1 MTWTAREDQVQ
12 DLAHFI
18 NNPRDLMLH
27 DPGVGKTI
35 VAALYSYYA
44 WAHKKSRISWVQPI
58 SLVNKNREEILKF
71 TNFDEKDVVCVQGTV
86 VKRENIMKSDAK
98 VFLFGGD
105 GYAAEWEKLHSF
117 HPDLGVNICDEPHLY
132 FSGHKSKRTQ
142 SWYRS
147 SRTMW
152 SVIPMTGTI
161 VKGKL
166 DSIYPFLHA
175 SFPDY
180 YGTYENFMAMHAET
194 DEYGKLIYWKNH
206 DRLRTILERHSI
218 CRSFES
224 IYGEDATLII
234 TETVEMEKVQR
245 EKYEEL
251 EAFALVELE
260 DSFIE
265 AGTPGIKA
273 IRARQIMSCP
283 EHLGVVPIGTVTGK
297 DERLLLHIQE
307 AIASN
312 ERLTIFAALVP
323 EQERIVAMLKKLG
336 KTVGLINGNTPL
348 KHRQTFDEEFRAGR
362 LQFVVGSP
370 ACMSVGFNWGFLRK
384 VVFTSLDYMDDNFV
398 QAYKRGVRG
407 VREHP
412 LLVYVLEYKNSIDQR
427 IFRIVEGKSKDAQ
440 KITPHKRILNFKGH
454 AIRDLEEKA
463 RMGNLTMEGFIS

>member
-1 MTWTAREDQVQ
+1 MTWTARPDQIE

-35 VAALYSYYA
+35 VAALYSYYC
-44 WAHKKSRISWVQPI
+44 WANKGSRVALVQPI
-58 SLVNKNREEILKF
+58 SLMSKNKEEFLKF
-71 TNFDEKDVVCVQGTV
+71 TNFDEHEVVCVQGTPA
-86 VKRENIMKSDAK
+86 KREKLMRSNAK

-105 GYAAEWEKLHSF
+105 GFASQWEMLKSF
-117 HPDLGVNICDEPHLY
+117 HPDLGVLICDEPHLY
-132 FSGHKSKRTQ
+132 FSGHKSVRTQ
-142 SWYRS
+142 SWYRAC
-147 SRTMW
+147 RELW

-175 SFPDY
+175 SFPKY
-180 YGTYENFMAMHAET
+180 YGTYENFMAMHAEL
-194 DEYGKLIYWKNH
+194 DENGKLIHWKNH
-206 DRLRTILERHSI
+206 DRLRMILERHSI

-234 TETVEMEKVQR
+234 TETVDMEKVQR

-251 EAFALVELE
+251 EAFALIELE

-273 IRARQIMSCP
+273 IRARQVMACP

-297 DERLLLHIQE
+297 DARLLVHIQE
-307 AIASN
+307 AIVSN
-312 ERLTIFAALVP
+312 ERLTIFSALVP
-323 EQERIVAMLKKLG
+323 EQERIFGMIKKLG
-336 KTVGLINGNTPL
+336 KTVGLINGNTSL
-348 KHRQTFDEEFRAGR
+348 AQRRVFDEEFRAGR
-362 LQFVVGSP
+362 LQFIVGSP

-384 VVFTSLDYMDDNFV
+384 IVFVSLDYMDDSFV

-407 VREHP
+407 KREQP
-412 LLVYVLEYKNSIDQR
+412 LLVYVLEYRKSIDQR
-427 IFRIVEGKSKDAQ
+427 IFKIVEGKSKDAQ
-440 KITPHKRILNFKGH
+440 LITPHKKILNFKGH
-454 AIRDLEEKA
+454 AIRDLEDKA
-463 RMGNLTMEGFIS
+463 RSGNLTMEGFVS

>member
-1 MTWTAREDQVQ
+1 MTWQARPDQIE
-12 DLAHFI
+12 DLAYFM
-18 NNPRDLMLH
+18 NNPRGLMLH

-35 VAALYSYYA
+35 VAALYAAYA
-44 WAHKKSRISWVQPI
+44 WSVLKYRTALVQPI
-58 SLVNKNREEILKF
+58 SLMNKNKEEFLKF
-71 TNFDEKDVVCVQGTV
+71 TNFTDDEVVCVQGTPA
-86 VKRENIMKSDAK
+86 KKIKIMQSNAK

-105 GYAAEWEKLHSF
+105 SIAKEWETLRMF
-117 HPDLGVNICDEPHLY
+117 HPDFRVMICDEPHLY
-132 FSGHKSKRTQ
+132 FAGHHSKRTQ
-142 SWYRS
+142 SWYRAC
-147 SRTMW
+147 REMH

-175 SFPDY
+175 SFPQY
-180 YGTYENFMAMHAET
+180 YGTYENFMAMHAEM
-194 DEYGKLIYWKNH
+194 DENGKLIHWKEH
-206 DRLRTILERHSI
+206 ERLKMILEAHSI

-224 IYGEDATLII
+224 IYGEDATVII
-234 TETVEMEKVQR
+234 TETVEMGKLQR

-251 EAFALVELE
+251 EAFALIELE

-265 AGTPGIKA
+265 AGTPGVKA
-273 IRARQIMSCP
+273 IRARQVMACP

-297 DERLLLHIQE
+297 DERLMLHIQE

-323 EQERIVAMLKKLG
+323 EQERIVGMIQKLG
-336 KTVGLINGNTPL
+336 KTVGLINGGTSL
-348 KHRQTFDEEFRAGR
+348 KQRQGFDEDFRAGR
-362 LQFVVGSP
+362 LQFIVGSP

-384 VVFTSLDYMDDNFV
+384 IVFVSLDYMDDSFV

-412 LLVYVLEYKNSIDQR
+412 LLVFVLEYKNSIDQR
-427 IFRIVEGKSKDAQ
+427 IFKIVEGKSRDAQ
-440 KITPHKRILNFKGH
+440 KITPHKKILNFKGH

-463 RMGNLTMEGFIS
+463 KGGALTMAGFVS